1 MRYFIRELPEDKA
14 SAIVNTGDEYDSIYA
29 FSDEFIEW
37 SSNYAVY
44 YYSKNITSGIP
55 NNFFEIPIKDA
66 TWELFRSSSGYEDS
80 LIFKDDTAALL
91 FKLTWL

>member
-1 MRYFIRELPEDKA
+1 MK
-14 SAIVNTGDEYDSIYA
+14 IYLKDITYTDLLSDIGTHYL
-29 FSDEFIEW
+29 FSSEFREW

-44 YYSKNITSGIP
+44 YYSKNIASVIP

-80 LIFKDDTAALL
+80 LIFKDVTAALL
-91 FKLTWL
+91 FKLAWL